1 MANESTLMAYL
12 IPHLTDQVENAATEA
27 LGYILNKSAPSR
39 EALADLLREGGFN
52 MPPIDMVATQV
63 ALDDEY
69 GSRPDM
75 AGYDENAGLR
85 LLVESKFWA
94 ALQPKQAVRYLRWIV
109 NETDDGPAALLFI
122 APGVRVATLWARI
135 IRRIGDNAPDI
146 TLTPADSANECRSA
160 MVAGKPKRLALVSW
174 ERLLNDMAERA
185 GDDGV
190 VSDIRQIQGLA
201 RRYDNAEFLP
211 VSADELSPDFARRMI
226 GYVNLVDN
234 VVDIGAAQGWMSTDN
249 VKVTPKWYGYGRYLW
264 LIGTDSYDCFW
275 LGVNHATWAS
285 RENTPLWLRHSHDK
299 NGPRNENDPKD
310 WFPIHIKPSVE
321 YHEILDS
328 VAAQLKEKA
337 RDFGAN
343 PPE

>member
-1 MANESTLMAYL
+1 MVNESTLMAYL
-12 IPHLTDQVENAATEA
+12 IPHLTDQVENAATKA
-27 LGYILNKSAPSR
+27 LGYVLNKSEPSR
-39 EALADLLREGGFN
+39 EALADLLREGGFA
-52 MPPIDMVATQV
+52 MPPIVRVATEV
-63 ALDDEY
+63 ELDDEY

-75 AGYDENAGLR
+75 SGYVENGDRR

-122 APGVRVATLWARI
+122 APGVRVATLWAEIVRQ
-135 IRRIGDNAPDI
+135 IGDKAPDI
-146 TLTPADSANECRSA
+146 TLHPDDSANEWRSA
-160 MVAGKPKRLALVSW
+160 MVAGKPKRLALVNW

-190 VSDIRQIQGLA
+190 VADIRQIQGLT
-201 RRYDNAEFLP
+201 RRYDNEEFLP

-226 GYVNLVDN
+226 GYTFLVDDA
-234 VVDIGAAQGWMSTDN
+234 VGIGAAQGWMSTEG
-249 VKVTPKWYGYGRYLW
+249 VQVTPKGYGYGRYFW
-264 LIGTDSYDCFW
+264 FVGADDWFW
-275 LGVNHATWAS
+275 LGVNHVMWA
-285 RENTPLWLRHSHDK
+285 RNGDTPLWLRHSHDK
-299 NGPRNENDPKD
+299 EGWELDGNSPEN
-310 WFPIHIKPSVE
+310 WFPIHIKTGVE

-337 RDFGAN
+337 RDFGGN